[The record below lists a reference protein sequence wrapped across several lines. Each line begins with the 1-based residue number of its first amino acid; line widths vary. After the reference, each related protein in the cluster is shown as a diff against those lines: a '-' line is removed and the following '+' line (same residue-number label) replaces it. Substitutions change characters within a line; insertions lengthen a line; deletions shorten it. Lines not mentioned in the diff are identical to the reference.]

1 MDFQNAAL
9 RPGRFDR
16 RVTVDRPDWK
26 GRQAIL
32 TIHSRTV
39 PLAPDVDLVQP
50 ARMTTGMV
58 GAEMLG
64 IDDPRPGLTF
74 ARYQLRPAVSAPG
87 SDSAS
92 ISLSMSGLRNPFRN
106 SEKPFREITRSENPR
121 IWKKAMYQDRRPW
134 ELVSSARWNAR
145 G

>member
-1 MDFQNAAL
+1 MTSSARLSIIQCPASIRSYLNGLSTNSAEPVICFSDSATSF
-9 RPGRFDR
+9 
-16 RVTVDRPDWK
+16 
-26 GRQAIL
+26 
-32 TIHSRTV
+32 
-39 PLAPDVDLVQP
+39 APQIP
-50 ARMTTGMV
+50 MV